1 MKKKALFLDRDGIIN
16 IDHGYV
22 CRVEDFEFVDGIFEF
37 IKLFLNNGFL
47 LFIVTNQS
55 GIGRG
60 YYSEDN
66 FLNLTEWMLKEFK
79 KEKIFVEDVFYC
91 PHSPEEKCKCRK
103 PQIGMLK
110 QALEKH
116 TIDLNSSFMIG
127 DKQSDID
134 FAINSEIKN
143 SIYVGDNSHIKNYT
157 YSFKSIIEAKNYL
170 KVIING

>member
-22 CRVEDFEFVDGIFEF
+22 CRVEDFEFVDGIFDF
-37 IKLFLNNGFL
+37 IKLFLDNGFL

-60 YYSEDN
+60 YYGKKN
-66 FLNLTEWMLKEFK
+66 FLDLTEWMLKEFK
-79 KEKIFVEDVFYC
+79 KEKIFIEDIFYC

-110 QALEKH
+110 QALEKY

-127 DKQSDID
+127 DKQSDIE

-143 SIYVGDNSHIKNYT
+143 SIYVGDNPHIKNYT

-170 KVIING
+170 KVIIDG